1 MLCKSITQYNYMENE
16 KIQILLADD
25 DKDDCFLFR
34 EALSELPIPTDLVTV
49 HDGEQLMNY
58 LGEHKNELPDVLFLD
73 LNMPRKNGF
82 ECLTEIKHN
91 DDLNE
96 LPVIM
101 FSTSYPRDMGYE
113 QDIIKVLYNI
123 GAQDYIRKPED
134 FTKLKQVIHQML
146 IKISGILSQP
156 KS

>member
-1 MLCKSITQYNYMENE
+1 MAEP
-16 KIQILLADD
+16 IQILLADD

-34 EALSELPIPTDLVTV
+34 EALSEIPVQTHLETV

-58 LGEHKNELPDVLFLD
+58 LGEHSDQLPDVLFLD

-82 ECLTEIKHN
+82 ECLSEIKFN
-91 DDLNE
+91 DKLKN

-134 FTKLKQVIHQML
+134 FTKLKQVIHSML
-146 IKISGILSQP
+146 IKISDIMSQTN
-156 KS
+156 